1 MVIAE
6 VRSLDFH
13 LPERTLTTEQL
24 AAECPEW
31 QVGKVDAMTGIE
43 ERHLA
48 ADGECASDLAVKA
61 AGRIFDS
68 GLRPDEVDFLLFC
81 TQTPDYL
88 VPTTACLIQ
97 ERLGIP
103 KKAGAFDYN

>member
-6 VRSLDFH
+6 IRSLDFH

-24 AAECPEW
+24 AAECPDW
-31 QVGKVDAMTGIE
+31 QVPKVDAMTGIE

-48 ADGECASDLAVKA
+48 APGECASDLAVA
-61 AGRIFDS
+61 AARKIFHS
-68 GLRPDEVDFLLFC
+68 GACRPDEIDFLLFC

-97 ERLGIP
+97 ERLGLSKSIR
-103 KKAGAFDYN
+103 AFDF